1 MVKPA
6 EQRAAVTHV
15 MAEHGTSERHAC
27 RLVEVP
33 RGTHRYQPRPDR
45 HGSLRELVRNFAAEH
60 PRWGLRRIWTLV
72 KKEQPTVGRHRVSRI
87 WSEEKLQVKRR
98 LRKRLV
104 RPKMAESPAKRR
116 NQRWAMDFVADRLAD
131 GRALRILTVVDVFT
145 RECLAL
151 EVDLSL
157 SGERVKR
164 VLEKVV
170 QGRGERP
177 DEIVVDNGPEFV
189 SSTLTKW
196 CAAQQIKL
204 SYIQPGRP
212 MQNGHVESFNGKLRD
227 ECLNLHWFVTLAQA
241 RAILAAWRR
250 HYNEERP
257 HSSLGNRTPRDFVAG
272 LPFAPK
278 RMDRAERPAGPG
290 DPTGSLALGL
300 DPPTVPRT
308 PAEI

>member
-45 HGSLRELVRNFAAEH
+45 DAALRQLVRNFAVEC
-60 PRWGLRRIWTLV
+60 PRWGVRRIWGLV
-72 KKEQPTVGRHRVSRI
+72 KKEQPLVGRHRLSRI
-87 WSEEKLQVKRR
+87 WREEKLQVKRR
-98 LRKRLV
+98 LRRRLA
-104 RPKMAESPAKRR
+104 RPKLAENPAKRR

-131 GRALRILTVVDVFT
+131 GRALRIFTLVDVFT

-164 VLEKVV
+164 VLERVV
-170 QGRGERP
+170 QERGERP
-177 DEIVVDNGPEFV
+177 EAVVVDNGPEFV
-189 SSTLTKW
+189 ASVLTKW
-196 CAAQQIKL
+196 CQDQQIKL

-212 MQNGHVESFNGKLRD
+212 MQNGYVESFNGKLRD

-257 HSSLGNRTPRDFVAG
+257 HSSLGNQTPRDFVAG
-272 LPFAPK
+272 LPFAPQM
-278 RMDRAERPAGPG
+278 RDRAERPAGQG
-290 DPTGSLALGL
+290 DPAGSLTLGL
-300 DPPTVPRT
+300 DPPPVPRT
-308 PAEI
+308 GS

>member
-1 MVKPA
+1 
-6 EQRAAVTHV
+6 
-15 MAEHGTSERHAC
+15 
-27 RLVEVP
+27 
-33 RGTHRYQPRPDR
+33 
-45 HGSLRELVRNFAAEH
+45 
-60 PRWGLRRIWTLV
+60 
-72 KKEQPTVGRHRVSRI
+72 
-87 WSEEKLQVKRR
+87 
-98 LRKRLV
+98 
-104 RPKMAESPAKRR
+104 
-116 NQRWAMDFVADRLAD
+116 MDFVADRLAD
-131 GRALRILTVVDVFT
+131 GRALRIFTLVDVYT
-145 RECLAL
+145 RKCLAL

-164 VLEKVV
+164 VLERVV
-170 QGRGERP
+170 QERP
-177 DEIVVDNGPEFV
+177 EEIVVDNGPEFV
-189 SSTLTKW
+189 SSALTKW
-196 CAAQQIKL
+196 CAEQQIKL

-227 ECLNLHWFVTLAQA
+227 ECLNLHWFVTLVQA

-278 RMDRAERPAGPG
+278 RMDRAERPAGQG

>member
-33 RGTHRYQPRPDR
+33 RGTHRYQPCPDR
-45 HGSLRELVRNFAAEH
+45 HASLRQLVRSQAAEH
-60 PRWGLRRIWTLV
+60 PRWGLRRIWGLV
-72 KKEQPTVGRHRVSRI
+72 RKEHPRVGRHRVSRI
-87 WSEEKLQVKRR
+87 WREERLQVKRR

-104 RPKMAESPAKRR
+104 RPKLAENPAKRR

-131 GRALRILTVVDVFT
+131 GRALRIFTLVDVYT

-164 VLEKVV
+164 VLERVV
-170 QGRGERP
+170 QERGERP
-177 DEIVVDNGPEFV
+177 EEIVVDNGPEFV
-189 SSTLTKW
+189 SSALTKW
-196 CAAQQIKL
+196 CAGQQIKL

-227 ECLNLHWFVTLAQA
+227 ECLNLHWFVTLVQA

-278 RMDRAERPAGPG
+278 RMDRAERPAGQG

>member
-6 EQRAAVTHV
+6 EQRAAVAHV

-45 HGSLRELVRNFAAEH
+45 HGSLRKLVRKFAAQH
-60 PRWGLRRIWTLV
+60 PRWGLRRVWTLV
-72 KKEQPTVGRHRVSRI
+72 KKEQPTVGRYRVSRI
-87 WSEEKLQVKRR
+87 WREEKLQVKRR
-98 LRKRLV
+98 LRKRLA
-104 RPKMAESPAKRR
+104 RPKMAENPAKRR

-131 GRALRILTVVDVFT
+131 GRALRILTLVDIFT

-170 QGRGERP
+170 QERGERP
-177 DEIVVDNGPEFV
+177 EEIVVDNGPEFI
-189 SSTLTKW
+189 SSALTKW
-196 CAAQQIKL
+196 CKEQQIKL

-272 LPFAPK
+272 LPFAPQM
-278 RMDRAERPAGPG
+278 MDRAERPAGQG
-290 DPTGSLALGL
+290 DPAGSLALGL
-300 DPPTVPRT
+300 DPPVVPRT
-308 PAEI
+308 EAEI